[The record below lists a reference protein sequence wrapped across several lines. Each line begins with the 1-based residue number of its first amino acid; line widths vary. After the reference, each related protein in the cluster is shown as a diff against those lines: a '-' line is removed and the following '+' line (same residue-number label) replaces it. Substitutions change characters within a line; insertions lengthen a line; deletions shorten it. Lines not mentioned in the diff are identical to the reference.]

1 MPPWESLLK
10 PEEIDAL
17 WAYVVSRE
25 KMVPRD
31 PPRINAAAWEPL
43 AMIVMNAGFG
53 RRGVIAAPV
62 FYACAWSELV
72 ARKLV

>member
-10 PEEIDAL
+10 PAEIDAL
-17 WAYVVSRE
+17 SAYVVSRE
-25 KMVPRD
+25 KIVPRD

-43 AMIVMNAGFG
+43 AMIVMKAGFG

-62 FYACAWSELV
+62 FYAYLKSELTS
-72 ARKLV
+72 RNLV